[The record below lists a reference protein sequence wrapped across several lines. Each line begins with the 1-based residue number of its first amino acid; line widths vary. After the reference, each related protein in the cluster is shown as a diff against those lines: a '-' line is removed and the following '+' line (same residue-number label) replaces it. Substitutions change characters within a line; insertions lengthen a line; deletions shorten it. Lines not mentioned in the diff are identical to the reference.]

1 MSTSVRAGA
10 SRYKDAVLCP
20 DVQVSLLWRSHLFRA
35 FITPVNP
42 PVYTVRVRHR
52 AVSRKQWVRARVRAC
67 VVVAVKQETSY
78 SAVRTCQRSRNSGCC
93 TTVSWL
99 RIDACVNLWLTCA
112 KYYLFSAPTHTDLLN
127 TSFLAEN
134 SPSVI
139 LNGFKPA
146 WPQKKNWECESKK
159 NISPSFLRFK

>member
-42 PVYTVRVRHR
+42 PVYTVRVRHC
-52 AVSRKQWVRARVRAC
+52 AVSRKHWTRVGAC
-67 VVVAVKQETSY
+67 VCRRRETGNIIL
-78 SAVRTCQRSRNSGCC
+78 RCTCQRSRNSGCC

-99 RIDACVNLWLTCA
+99 RIDACVNRWLTCS

-146 WPQKKNWECESKK
+146 WPQKNNWECESRK
-159 NISPSFLRFK
+159 NISPSFLRVK